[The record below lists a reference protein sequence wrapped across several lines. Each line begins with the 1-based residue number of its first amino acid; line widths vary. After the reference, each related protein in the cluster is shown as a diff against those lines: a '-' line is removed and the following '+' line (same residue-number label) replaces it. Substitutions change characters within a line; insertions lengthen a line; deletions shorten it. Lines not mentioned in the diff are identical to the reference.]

1 MTPEHDSSSPRAPE
15 SETSTALTR
24 TLSRRNLL
32 EMASLAGTALAL
44 GGAGLLAA
52 REGLAAEVAGVAGA
66 AGSAPATSA
75 ALPVADFLRLSVF
88 LTGGQPLDAT
98 LAGRYQVA
106 LAKRD
111 PQFGDSA
118 RALLALIRSSQAATV
133 EQLLEAPELK
143 DRLRAM
149 TTQIVSAWY
158 LGIVGQD
165 ADAEL
170 ISYAEALMYR
180 PTRDVLVVPTYGAGP
195 DSWGDQPGVTS
206 PVTPTATHEG
216 KTA

>member
-1 MTPEHDSSSPRAPE
+1 MTHEHDPSQALSRA
-15 SETSTALTR
+15 
-24 TLSRRNLL
+24 LSRRSLL

-52 REGLAAEVAGVAGA
+52 REGLAAAATSAVGAASAAGA
-66 AGSAPATSA
+66 APAAA

-88 LTGGQPLDAT
+88 LTGGQALDAT

-118 RALLALIRSSQAATV
+118 RALLALIRSTQAGTI
-133 EQLLEAPELK
+133 EQLLETPDLQ
-143 DRLRAM
+143 DTLRAA
-149 TTQIVSAWY
+149 TTRIVSAWY

-180 PTRDVLVVPTYGAGP
+180 PTKDVLVVPTYGAGP
-195 DSWGDQPGVTS
+195 DSWGDQPGVTP
-206 PVTPTATHEG
+206 PVTLAATNER

>member
-1 MTPEHDSSSPRAPE
+1 MTQAHDPSQ
-15 SETSTALTR
+15 ALSR
-24 TLSRRNLL
+24 TLSRRSLL

-52 REGLAAEVAGVAGA
+52 REGVAAEA
-66 AGSAPATSA
+66 ATV
-75 ALPVADFLRLSVF
+75 ALPAADFLRLSVF

-98 LAGRYQVA
+98 LSSRYQAA

-118 RALLALIRSSQAATV
+118 RALLTLIASSKAASID
-133 EQLLEAPELK
+133 ELLEAPDLK
-143 DRLRAM
+143 DTLRAL
-149 TTQIVSAWY
+149 TTRIVSAWY

-170 ISYAEALMYR
+170 ISYAQALMYR
-180 PTRDVLVVPTYGAGP
+180 PTKDVLVVPTYGAGP
-195 DSWGDQPGVTS
+195 DSWGEQPAASALPSSTLPS
-206 PVTPTATHEG
+206 TAPTGASNER
-216 KTA
+216 KTT

>member
-1 MTPEHDSSSPRAPE
+1 MTHEHDPSQ
-15 SETSTALTR
+15 ALSR
-24 TLSRRNLL
+24 SLSRRSLL

-52 REGLAAEVAGVAGA
+52 REGIAATASA
-66 AGSAPATSA
+66 AGDAA
-75 ALPVADFLRLSVF
+75 ALPAADFLRLSVF

-98 LAGRYQVA
+98 LAGRYQAA

-118 RALLALIRSSQAATV
+118 RALLTLIASSQAASID
-133 EQLLEAPELK
+133 QLLEAPELK
-143 DRLRAM
+143 DTLRAL
-149 TTQIVSAWY
+149 TTRIVSAWY

-180 PTRDVLVVPTYGAGP
+180 PTKDVLVVPTYGAGP
-195 DSWGDQPGVTS
+195 DSWGEQPASSATAPTS
-206 PVTPTATHEG
+206 APATAPISASNER
-216 KTA
+216 KSS

>member
-1 MTPEHDSSSPRAPE
+1 MTHEHDPSQ
-15 SETSTALTR
+15 ALSR
-24 TLSRRNLL
+24 SLSRRSLL

-52 REGLAAEVAGVAGA
+52 REGIAATASA
-66 AGSAPATSA
+66 AGDAA
-75 ALPVADFLRLSVF
+75 ALPAADFLRLSVF

-98 LAGRYQVA
+98 LAGRYQAA

-111 PQFGDSA
+111 PQFGDST
-118 RALLALIRSSQAATV
+118 RALLTLIASSKAATID
-133 EQLLEAPELK
+133 QLLEAPELK
-143 DRLRAM
+143 DTLRAL
-149 TTQIVSAWY
+149 TTRIVSAWY

-180 PTRDVLVVPTYGAGP
+180 PTKDVLVVPTYGAGP
-195 DSWGDQPGVTS
+195 DSWGEQPASPATAPTS
-206 PVTPTATHEG
+206 APATAPTSASNER
-216 KTA
+216 KSS

>member
-1 MTPEHDSSSPRAPE
+1 MTQEHDPSQ
-15 SETSTALTR
+15 ALGR
-24 TLSRRNLL
+24 SLSRRSLL

-52 REGLAAEVAGVAGA
+52 REGLAATAAGA
-66 AGSAPATSA
+66 ASAAGAAPAAA
-75 ALPVADFLRLSVF
+75 ALPAADFLRLSIF

-118 RALLALIRSSQAATV
+118 RALLGLMATSKAATV
-133 EQLLEAPELK
+133 EALLEQPALQ
-143 DRLRAM
+143 DTLRAL
-149 TTQIVSAWY
+149 TTRIVSAWY

-195 DSWGDQPGVTS
+195 DSWGDQPGVTPS
-206 PVTPTATHEG
+206 VTPPVTPAATNER

>member
-1 MTPEHDSSSPRAPE
+1 MTHEHDASQ
-15 SETSTALTR
+15 
-24 TLSRRNLL
+24 TLSRSLSRRSLL

-44 GGAGLLAA
+44 GGAGVLAA
-52 REGLAAEVAGVAGA
+52 REGVAATTASAAGA
-66 AGSAPATSA
+66 APAAA
-75 ALPVADFLRLSVF
+75 ALPAADFLRLSVF

-118 RALLALIRSSQAATV
+118 RALLGLMSTSQAASV
-133 EQLLEAPELK
+133 EALLEQPALQ
-143 DRLRAM
+143 DTLRAL
-149 TTQIVSAWY
+149 TTRIVSAWY

-180 PTRDVLVVPTYGAGP
+180 PTKDVLVVPTYGAGP
-195 DSWGDQPGVTS
+195 DSWGEKPGVTS
-206 PVTPTATHEG
+206 PVTPAATNER

>member
-1 MTPEHDSSSPRAPE
+1 MTHEHDPSQ
-15 SETSTALTR
+15 ALSR
-24 TLSRRNLL
+24 SLSRRSLL

-52 REGLAAEVAGVAGA
+52 REGIAATASA
-66 AGSAPATSA
+66 AGDAV
-75 ALPVADFLRLSVF
+75 ALPAADFLRLSVF

-98 LAGRYQVA
+98 LAGRYQAA

-118 RALLALIRSSQAATV
+118 RALLTLIASSQAASID
-133 EQLLEAPELK
+133 QLLEAPELK
-143 DRLRAM
+143 DTLRAL
-149 TTQIVSAWY
+149 TTRIVSAWY

-180 PTRDVLVVPTYGAGP
+180 PTKDVLVVPTYGAGP
-195 DSWGDQPGVTS
+195 DSWGEQPASSATAPTS
-206 PVTPTATHEG
+206 APATAPISASNER
-216 KTA
+216 KSS

>member
-1 MTPEHDSSSPRAPE
+1 MTHEHDPSQ
-15 SETSTALTR
+15 ALSR
-24 TLSRRNLL
+24 SLSRRSLL

-52 REGLAAEVAGVAGA
+52 REGLAATTAGAASAASVAGA
-66 AGSAPATSA
+66 APAAA
-75 ALPVADFLRLSVF
+75 ALPAADFLRLSVF

-118 RALLALIRSSQAATV
+118 RALLGLMSTSQATSV
-133 EQLLEAPELK
+133 EELLDAPAFQ
-143 DRLRAM
+143 DTLRAL
-149 TTQIVSAWY
+149 TTRIVSAWY

-180 PTRDVLVVPTYGAGP
+180 PTKDVLVVPTYGAGP
-195 DSWGDQPGVTS
+195 DSWGGQPGVT
-206 PVTPTATHEG
+206 PPMTPAATNER

>member
-1 MTPEHDSSSPRAPE
+1 MTHEHDPSQ
-15 SETSTALTR
+15 ALSR
-24 TLSRRNLL
+24 SLSRRSLL

-52 REGLAAEVAGVAGA
+52 REGLAATAASAVGAASAAGA
-66 AGSAPATSA
+66 TPVAA

-88 LTGGQPLDAT
+88 LTGGQALDAT

-118 RALLALIRSSQAATV
+118 RALLALIRSTQAGTI
-133 EQLLEAPELK
+133 EQLLETPDLQ
-143 DRLRAM
+143 DTLRAA
-149 TTQIVSAWY
+149 TTRIVSAWY

-180 PTRDVLVVPTYGAGP
+180 PTKDVLVVPTYGAGP
-195 DSWGDQPGVTS
+195 DSWGGQPGVT
-206 PVTPTATHEG
+206 PPMTPAATNER

>member
-1 MTPEHDSSSPRAPE
+1 MTHEHDPSQALSRA
-15 SETSTALTR
+15 
-24 TLSRRNLL
+24 LSRRSLL

-52 REGLAAEVAGVAGA
+52 REGLAATAGSAASAAGA
-66 AGSAPATSA
+66 APAAPAAT
-75 ALPVADFLRLSVF
+75 ALPVTDFLRLSVF

-118 RALLALIRSSQAATV
+118 RALLALIRATQAASV
-133 EQLLEAPELK
+133 EHLLEAPELK
-143 DRLRAM
+143 DTLREL
-149 TTQIVSAWY
+149 TTRIVSAWY

-180 PTRDVLVVPTYGAGP
+180 PTKDVLVVPTYGAGP
-195 DSWGDQPGVTS
+195 DSWGDKPGQTS
-206 PVTPTATHEG
+206 PVTPAATNER

>member
-1 MTPEHDSSSPRAPE
+1 MTHEHDPSQ
-15 SETSTALTR
+15 
-24 TLSRRNLL
+24 TLSRSLSRRSLL

-52 REGLAAEVAGVAGA
+52 REGLAATAASAAGTAGA
-66 AGSAPATSA
+66 TPTAA
-75 ALPVADFLRLSVF
+75 ALPVTDFLRLSVF

-118 RALLALIRSSQAATV
+118 RALLALIRSTQAATV
-133 EQLLEAPELK
+133 EQLLDTPEFQ
-143 DRLRAM
+143 DTLRAA
-149 TTQIVSAWY
+149 TTRIVSAWY

-180 PTRDVLVVPTYGAGP
+180 PTKDVLVVPTYGAAPG
-195 DSWGDQPGVTS
+195 SWGDKPGVTPPVTS
-206 PVTPTATHEG
+206 PVTPPVTPAATNER

>member
-1 MTPEHDSSSPRAPE
+1 MTHEHDPSQ
-15 SETSTALTR
+15 ALSR
-24 TLSRRNLL
+24 SLSRRSLL

-52 REGLAAEVAGVAGA
+52 RDGFAASVDSVASAAGA
-66 AGSAPATSA
+66 APA
-75 ALPVADFLRLSVF
+75 ALPVPDFLRLSVF

-118 RALLALIRSSQAATV
+118 RALLALMSESKAATID
-133 EQLLEAPELK
+133 ELLDAPGLK
-143 DRLRAM
+143 DTLREL
-149 TTQIVSAWY
+149 TTRIVSAWY

-180 PTRDVLVVPTYGAGP
+180 PTKDVLVVPTYGAGP
-195 DSWGDQPGVTS
+195 DSWGEKPGQV
-206 PVTPTATHEG
+206 PAATNER

>member
-1 MTPEHDSSSPRAPE
+1 MTHEHDPSQ
-15 SETSTALTR
+15 ALSR
-24 TLSRRNLL
+24 SLSRRSLL

-52 REGLAAEVAGVAGA
+52 REGITATASA
-66 AGSAPATSA
+66 AGDAA
-75 ALPVADFLRLSVF
+75 ALPAADFLRLSVF

-98 LAGRYQVA
+98 LAGRYQAA

-118 RALLALIRSSQAATV
+118 RALLTLIASSQAASID
-133 EQLLEAPELK
+133 QLLEAPELK
-143 DRLRAM
+143 DTLRAL
-149 TTQIVSAWY
+149 TTRIVSAWY

-180 PTRDVLVVPTYGAGP
+180 PTKDVLVVPTYGAGP
-195 DSWGDQPGVTS
+195 DSWGEPPASSATVPTS
-206 PVTPTATHEG
+206 APATAPISASNER
-216 KTA
+216 KSS